1 MARTVTG
8 LSSINFTHA
17 GQADQGARRAASTE
31 LPTCEFGRRRT
42 SPCRRHIDTRAH
54 IRKIPLPA
62 PLAVEGYFSGRLL
75 QPPGNARRC
84 RNRHKQRD
92 GLPEWTRRADRQR
105 QSSAPGTRRKKPRLW
120 RRRRLRLSD
129 RCPWPNP
136 STAARRADT
145 SLSLFSF
152 ANQFPSLREVRCWR

>member
-75 QPPGNARRC
+75 QPPGMLEGVVIAINSVTDFLSGRAGRIDKGSPAPLGPAA
-84 RNRHKQRD
+84 RNRDYGDAD
-92 GLPEWTRRADRQR
+92 G
-105 QSSAPGTRRKKPRLW
+105 
-120 RRRRLRLSD
+120 
-129 RCPWPNP
+129 
-136 STAARRADT
+136 
-145 SLSLFSF
+145 
-152 ANQFPSLREVRCWR
+152 